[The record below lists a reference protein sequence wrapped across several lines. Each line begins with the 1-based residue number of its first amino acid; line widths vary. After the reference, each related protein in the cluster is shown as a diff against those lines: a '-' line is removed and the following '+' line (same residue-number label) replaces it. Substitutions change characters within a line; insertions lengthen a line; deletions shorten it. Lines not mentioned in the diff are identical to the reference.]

1 MVLALLAEN
10 FGDERNCA
18 EDVEDDGHKA
28 IPPTGMFSVDGTK
41 VLSSCAVSLHRNHD
55 VLLYIRKIHC
65 GVVNKKKIFRTWPGP
80 T

>member
-1 MVLALLAEN
+1 MLLALLVEK
-10 FGDERNCA
+10 FRDESETA
-18 EDVEDDGHKA
+18 EDVDDDEHNI

-65 GVVNKKKIFRTWPGP
+65 GVVNKKKIFGTWPWA

>member
-1 MVLALLAEN
+1 MLLALLVEEFRNEGETAKN
-10 FGDERNCA
+10 VDNDEHNN
-18 EDVEDDGHKA
+18 

>member
-1 MVLALLAEN
+1 MLLALLVEE
-10 FGDERNCA
+10 FRNEGETA
-18 EDVEDDGHKA
+18 EDVDDDEHNN

>member
-1 MVLALLAEN
+1 
-10 FGDERNCA
+10 
-18 EDVEDDGHKA
+18 
-28 IPPTGMFSVDGTK
+28 MFSVDGTK

>member
-1 MVLALLAEN
+1 MLLALLVEK
-10 FGDERNCA
+10 FGDESETA
-18 EDVEDDGHKA
+18 EDVDDNEHNN

-41 VLSSCAVSLHRNHD
+41 VLSSCAVSLHNNPD
-55 VLLYIRKIHC
+55 VLLYIRKIRC